1 MLNVR
6 LLIFI
11 STLLGATMAAPKM
24 TSAAP
29 SRIEL
34 QAREAFGA
42 SRYQEALDLY
52 AKLYAEKLHPVY
64 LRNIGRCYQNLG
76 EPDKAISSF
85 REYQRKAK
93 QLSKDERAEVD
104 GFIAEMQDLKRQR
117 ETQAATPIEPVVK
130 PSAPPPV
137 VEQPLPPETTAL
149 TVSNAAITD
158 NSSQEPSILTKPW
171 FWGVVGAVVVVAVV
185 GGLAASGAFS
195 SAKDPVCEMGRTCGL

>member
-6 LLIFI
+6 LLIFV
-11 STLLGATMAAPKM
+11 SVVLGATLGAPKIV
-24 TSAAP
+24 SAAP

-104 GFIAEMQDLKRQR
+104 GFIAEMEALKKQR
-117 ETQAATPIEPVVK
+117 EAAAATPVEPVVK

-137 VEQPLPPETTAL
+137 IEQPLPPETTAL
-149 TVSNAAITD
+149 TVSNTQNSD
-158 NSSQEPSILTKPW
+158 NSTQESSVFARPW